1 MYKFMTEKQT
11 SGMTVVAIGSIPL
24 IMTLGN
30 SMLIPILPKMK
41 SELNLS
47 QFQVSLVITVFSIT
61 AALFIPLLGY
71 LADRFSRKVVIIPC
85 LFLYGAGG
93 ILAGFA
99 STTFANAFPWVLFGR
114 GLQGLGAAGT
124 APIAMALTGDLLK
137 DLKKAGCS
145 VSLKPRTA
153 SEKCCLRF

>member
-1 MYKFMTEKQT
+1 MAEKQN

-93 ILAGFA
+93 F
-99 STTFANAFPWVLFGR
+99 
-114 GLQGLGAAGT
+114 LQGLHRR
-124 APIAMALTGDLLK
+124 PLRMPSH
-137 DLKKAGCS
+137 GCCS
-145 VSLKPRTA
+145 GEDCKGSGQPVQRRSQWR
-153 SEKCCLRF
+153 